1 MKKGRFQPLAF
12 YVGAVNVAGLC
23 VVVFHALSFGIATNT
38 NELEL
43 FLLLAL
49 FTVAGELL
57 PIKVKRRDQ
66 ESAITVSTTFSFALL
81 LILGPLAA
89 ATAQG
94 AASVIDDI
102 RHRKSFWKIV
112 FNVAQYCLSLHGAGW
127 VLRTLAPTS
136 ATGGLLAFEG
146 SLLPAIFLSGITFFL
161 INSTL
166 IRVAVTLAQSISLRT
181 LFTPIGPEMAFS
193 GLVDAMLMSLSPI
206 VMVASDQSL
215 LLIPLLAMPLVA
227 VHRSA
232 SISLEK
238 DRLVKTLQVQADE
251 NEYQA
256 THDALT
262 GLPNRILFQ
271 DRLQQAIHGSNRTGS
286 SVAIMLMDLNRFK
299 EINDALGHHTGDM
312 LLVEIAA
319 RLRGVLR
326 DFDTVGRLGGDEF
339 AVVAPDVGNPEHAAA
354 VAERIL
360 SVFTA
365 PFVLHGMHL
374 HVEASL
380 GLAMHPEQGH
390 TAEMLMQRADVAMYH
405 AKTSHTG
412 YEFYSPEHDH
422 HSPARLAMVDE
433 LRRSISGTGLIVYYQ
448 PKVDLEN
455 RSLIGVE
462 ALVRWDHP
470 RLGILPPMEFIE
482 LAEQSGL
489 IGPLT
494 MRVLDLALEQ
504 CNQWH
509 KEGLDLSVAVN
520 LSLQSLLNLEF
531 PNAVADLLDKWQ
543 VPPSSL
549 TLEIT
554 ESCMMA
560 DPARTMKILDRLHEM
575 GIQLS
580 IDDFGTGYSSLAYLK
595 RLPVGEI
602 KIDRS
607 FVMDMIEEDGN
618 AVIVQ
623 STITLGRNL
632 GLKVV
637 AEGVA
642 SQELFDRLNI
652 LGCDVAQ
659 GFHIARPMDVPAFM
673 DFIKDGDYPVK
684 HGSEDL
690 LGHAS

>member
-1 MKKGRFQPLAF
+1 
-12 YVGAVNVAGLC
+12 
-23 VVVFHALSFGIATNT
+23 
-38 NELEL
+38 
-43 FLLLAL
+43 
-49 FTVAGELL
+49 
-57 PIKVKRRDQ
+57 
-66 ESAITVSTTFSFALL
+66 
-81 LILGPLAA
+81 
-89 ATAQG
+89 
-94 AASVIDDI
+94 
-102 RHRKSFWKIV
+102 
-112 FNVAQYCLSLHGAGW
+112 
-127 VLRTLAPTS
+127 
-136 ATGGLLAFEG
+136 
-146 SLLPAIFLSGITFFL
+146 
-161 INSTL
+161 NSTL
-166 IRVAVTLAQSISLRT
+166 IRIAVTLAQNLKLRT
-181 LFTPIGPEMAFS
+181 LFTPIGPELGFS

-206 VMVASDQSL
+206 VMVASEHSL
-215 LLIPLLAMPLVA
+215 LLIPLLALPLVA

-238 DRLVKTLQVQADE
+238 DRLVTTLQVQSDE

-262 GLPNRILFQ
+262 GLPNRILFE
-271 DRLQQAIHGSNRTGS
+271 DRLQQAILNSNRSGT
-286 SVAIMLMDLNRFK
+286 SVAIMLMDLDRFK
-299 EINDALGHHTGDM
+299 EINDALGHHTGDL

-326 DFDTVGRLGGDEF
+326 DVDTVGRLGGDEF
-339 AVVAPDVGNPEHAAA
+339 AVVAPDVGNPEQAAL

-365 PFVLHGMHL
+365 PFVLQGMHL
-374 HVEASL
+374 HIEASL
-380 GLAMHPEQGH
+380 GLALHPEQGH

-405 AKTSHTG
+405 AKESHTG

-433 LRRSISGTGLIVYYQ
+433 LRRAIAGDEGLVVFYQ

-455 RSLIGVE
+455 RGLTGAE
-462 ALVRWDHP
+462 ALVRWEHP
-470 RLGILPPMEFIE
+470 RLGMLPPMEFIE
-482 LAEQSGL
+482 LAEHSGL

-504 CNQWH
+504 CSEWR
-509 KEGLDLSVAVN
+509 KDGLDINVAVN
-520 LSLQSLLNLEF
+520 LSLHSLLDLAF
-531 PNAVADLLDKWQ
+531 PQDVADLLERWR

-560 DPARTMKILDRLHEM
+560 DPARTMEILNHLHEM
-575 GIQLS
+575 GIALS

-607 FVMDMIEEDGN
+607 FVMDMVEDEGN

-642 SQELFDRLNI
+642 SQELFDRLKI
-652 LGCDVAQ
+652 LGCNVAQ
-659 GFHIARPMDVPAFM
+659 GFHIARPLDLPAFM
-673 DFIKDGDYPVK
+673 EFLEGGEYPANRL
-684 HGSEDL
+684 SEKVV
-690 LGHAS
+690 GRAS